1 MIICPF
7 QPLEW
12 KYFVK
17 FPFSYSLK
25 YLQNSIYA
33 VYTFLPHLL
42 RKRFHPKSGRFYA
55 HLRVLGCLQIS
66 KFSKFALSLS
76 LILVYQQIIRW
87 YSNNSHF
94 FQQTLYYTREH
105 WTMPFAPPALRAV
118 LRRQRQRDATLWTPI
133 PRCCGECVRLSPLM
147 RAAPSRQQDGGTK
160 GWQIPLSVSIYK
172 LGK

>member
-1 MIICPF
+1 M
-7 QPLEW
+7 
-12 KYFVK
+12 K

-42 RKRFHPKSGRFYA
+42 RKSSQPQKRQI
-55 HLRVLGCLQIS
+55 LRSPPCFGVFANFKVLKICIIS
-66 KFSKFALSLS
+66 ITNSRISTNYT
-76 LILVYQQIIRW
+76 LIFKQFT
-87 YSNNSHF
+87 F

-147 RAAPSRQQDGGTK
+147 RAASFRQQDGGTK
-160 GWQIPLSVSIYK
+160 GWQISLSVSIYK
-172 LGK
+172 LGKYYR